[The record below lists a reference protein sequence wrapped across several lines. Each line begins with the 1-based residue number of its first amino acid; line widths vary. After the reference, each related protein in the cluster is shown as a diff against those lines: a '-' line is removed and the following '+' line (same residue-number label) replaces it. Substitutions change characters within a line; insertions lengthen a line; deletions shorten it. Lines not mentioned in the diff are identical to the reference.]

1 MNSFYQLNL
10 AVLASGNAYLLYR
23 QYKRE
28 QEPAVA
34 QHEPIPHTPTSTD
47 SDSDRD
53 VELEHDTGNGA
64 GLAASK
70 EAVRKFQW
78 DFFLVYALAVAA
90 DWLQGPH
97 IYAIYKYEKQIPE
110 KIVAA
115 LYAAGFISGAIS
127 ASFAGELAD
136 RHGRRLAC
144 LVYCGMYVVTCATMF
159 SSNLVVLFVG
169 RLAGGVSTT
178 LLFSV
183 FEAWMITEYHS
194 RGLAASD
201 LKLSSVFGYMTTLS
215 CVVAIVSGVVGDVL
229 VSYLGGRVW
238 PFVASIGCSF
248 GAAWFIVKTWRE
260 NFGTKSITP
269 NTLRDVR
276 SGITTI
282 ISDVRI
288 FSLGITSCFFEGAM
302 YLFIFFWSAALKSA
316 RLHGGGPLADEDLPY
331 GLIFSCFMCAM
342 MGGSA
347 FFGLFSANHNRD
359 TAAYVLM
366 CVTLVAS
373 ACLSA
378 AVLLE
383 NEMGVFWALCAV
395 EASIGAYF
403 PSMALLKSEVVE
415 DGVRGRVYSIL
426 RFPLNVF
433 VVVVHS
439 LDQEGDEHRN
449 RVFMMLAALL
459 MLAFFVVKRNL
470 GPSK

>member
-1 MNSFYQLNL
+1 MSFYQLNL
-10 AVLASGNAYLLYR
+10 ALFATGNAYLLYR
-23 QYKRE
+23 QYARDKK
-28 QEPAVA
+28 PAA
-34 QHEPIPHTPTSTD
+34 IPIPQSAEEADASP
-47 SDSDRD
+47 DRD
-53 VELEHDTGNGA
+53 VELENHDANGSV
-64 GLAASK
+64 AASK

-97 IYAIYKYEKQIPE
+97 IYAIYKYEKEIPE

-136 RHGRRLAC
+136 RYGRRLAC
-144 LVYCGMYVVTCATMF
+144 LVYCGSYVVTCATMF
-159 SSNLVVLFVG
+159 SDDLAVLFVG
-169 RLAGGVSTT
+169 RLCGGVSTT

-194 RGLAASD
+194 RGLAASE

-215 CVVAIVSGVVGDVL
+215 CVVAIVSGVVGDML
-229 VSYLGGRVW
+229 VSYMGWRVW
-238 PFVASIGCSF
+238 PFVASIVCSLA
-248 GAAWFIVKTWRE
+248 AAWCIMRTWRE

-276 SGITTI
+276 AGITTI
-282 ISDVRI
+282 LSDSRI

-316 RLHGGGPLADEDLPY
+316 RVHTGGPLADEDLPY

-347 FFGLFSANHNRD
+347 FFSLFSANHNRES
-359 TAAYVLM
+359 AAYVLM
-366 CVTLVAS
+366 SVTLLAS

-378 AVLLE
+378 AVVLE
-383 NEMGVFWALCAV
+383 NEMAVFWALCAI

-449 RVFMMLAALL
+449 RVFMTLAALL
-459 MLAFFVVKRNL
+459 MVAFFVVKRNL
-470 GPSK
+470 GPAK

>member
-1 MNSFYQLNL
+1 MLSFYQLNL
-10 AVLASGNAYLLYR
+10 ALFATGNAYLLYR
-23 QYKRE
+23 QYRRE
-28 QEPAVA
+28 QKPSAPPPVA
-34 QHEPIPHTPTSTD
+34 SAD
-47 SDSDRD
+47 DDSDRD
-53 VELEHDTGNGA
+53 VELELPDGNGSVT
-64 GLAASK
+64 ASK

-144 LVYCGMYVVTCATMF
+144 LVYCGMYIVTCATMF
-159 SSNLVVLFVG
+159 SDNLIVLFVG

-194 RGLAASD
+194 RGLAASQ

-229 VSYLGGRVW
+229 VSYMGGRVW
-238 PFVASIGCSF
+238 PFVASIGCSL
-248 GAAWFIVKTWRE
+248 GAAWFILKTWRE

-282 ISDVRI
+282 LSDSRI

-316 RLHGGGPLADEDLPY
+316 RVKTGGPLADEDLPY

-347 FFGLFSANHNRD
+347 FFGLFSANHNRES
-359 TAAYVLM
+359 AAYVLM
-366 CVTLVAS
+366 SVTLLAS

-378 AVLLE
+378 AVVLE
-383 NEMGVFWALCAV
+383 NEMGVFWALCAI

-459 MLAFFVVKRNL
+459 MVAFFVVKRNL
-470 GPSK
+470 GPASK